1 MSYTA
6 GMTTAAGTY
15 KLGPK
20 GQVVIPK
27 AIRDRLGLRPGD
39 KVVVGQSEQ
48 EVRIR
53 KAVSDPAQRRAI
65 LAGLRGALAGEPSL
79 TAAFERDRQVERE
92 REERKYAEWH
102 AGRST

>member
-1 MSYTA
+1 
-6 GMTTAAGTY
+6 MTQAAGTY

-39 KVVVGQSEQ
+39 RVVVGQRDE

-53 KAVSDPAQRRAI
+53 KAVSGPAQRRAI

-79 TAAFERDRQVERE
+79 TAALERERKAERE
-92 REERKYAEWH
+92 REELRYAEWH
-102 AGRST
+102 AGRRT

>member
-1 MSYTA
+1 
-6 GMTTAAGTY
+6 MTHAMTTY

-39 KVVVGQSEQ
+39 RVVVGQSDE

-53 KAVSDPAQRRAI
+53 KAVADPVQRQAI
-65 LAGLRGALAGEPSL
+65 LASLRGALAGGPSL
-79 TAAFERDRQVERE
+79 TEALERDRRSERE
-92 REERKYAEWH
+92 REERRYAEWR
-102 AGRST
+102 AGRRP

>member
-1 MSYTA
+1 
-6 GMTTAAGTY
+6 MTHAMITY

-39 KVVVGQSEQ
+39 RVVVGQSDE
-48 EVRIR
+48 EVHIR
-53 KAVSDPAQRRAI
+53 KAVADSAQRRAI
-65 LAGLRGALAGEPSL
+65 LANLRGALAGAPSL
-79 TAAFERDRQVERE
+79 TEALERDRRAERE
-92 REERKYAEWH
+92 HEERKYAEWH